1 MPELNIGIGI
11 SCLREPIKQ
20 ALHTAHKLGGA
31 GVEIDLRN
39 PAWPKELTDTGLRQ
53 LRKMMNDLNLR
64 VATVRFPTRRGFD
77 VAADLERRIDATKE
91 AMRTAYRL
99 GTRVLVTAVGY
110 VPEDKTH
117 PAYCQLKESLEDLA
131 NFGQHVG
138 TMIACET
145 GSEPV
150 ERLVELLDS
159 IGAPA
164 IGVAFNPGSL
174 IVQDNYNVDAIRKC
188 AHRVLSV
195 VACDGVRDLSIGR
208 GLQVPLGQGSAE
220 FPEILGVL
228 EDVPYRGWF
237 VVDRPSSADLQYE
250 LSNAVK
256 YLRAM

>member
-11 SCLREPIKQ
+11 SCLKEPIKK
-20 ALHTAHKLGGA
+20 ALHIAHNLGA
-31 GVEIDLRN
+31 TGVEIDLRN
-39 PAWPKELTDTGLRQ
+39 PAWPKEVTDTGLRQ
-53 LRKMMNDLNLR
+53 LRKMMDDLNLR
-64 VATVRFPTRRGFD
+64 VATARFSTRRGYD
-77 VAADLERRIDATKE
+77 NAADLEQRIDATKD

-99 GTRVLVTAVGY
+99 GTRVIVNAVGY
-110 VPEDKTH
+110 VPDDKSS
-117 PAYCQLKESLEDLA
+117 PAYSQLKESLEDLA
-131 NFGQHVG
+131 NYGQHVG
-138 TMIACET
+138 TMLACET

-159 IGAPA
+159 ISAPA

-174 IVQDNYNVDAIRKC
+174 IVQDNYSVDSIRAC

-220 FPEILGVL
+220 IPEVLGVL

-237 VVDRPSSADLQYE
+237 IVDRPSSEDILYE

-256 YLRAM
+256 YLNAM

>member
-11 SCLREPIKQ
+11 SCLRQPIKK
-20 ALHTAHKLGGA
+20 ALHTAHKLGGS

-39 PAWPKELTDTGLRQ
+39 PAWPKELSDTGLRQ
-53 LRKMMNDLNLR
+53 LRKMMDDLNLR
-64 VATVRFPTRRGFD
+64 VATTRFPTRRGFD
-77 VAADLERRIDATKE
+77 VAADLERRIDATKN

-110 VPEDKTH
+110 VPEDKES
-117 PAYCQLKESLEDLA
+117 PSYLQLRESLEDLA
-131 NFGQHVG
+131 RFSQHVG
-138 TMIACET
+138 TMLACET

-159 IGAPA
+159 IESPA

-174 IVQDNYNVDAIRKC
+174 IVQDNYSIDSIRQC

-208 GLQVPLGQGSAE
+208 GLQVPLGQGSSE

-228 EDVPYRGWF
+228 EDVPFRGWF
-237 VVDRPSSADLQYE
+237 IVDRPSSDDLQYE

-256 YLRAM
+256 FLRSM